1 MSAKLTPTSYALLG
15 LLRLQP
21 WSAYQLTTYMQ
32 STALNFI
39 WPRANAGIYNE
50 PKKLVAHGLAT
61 ARVEPNAGRRRTIYE
76 ITGKGRRALTEWLA
90 RPNGEWSF
98 ASEAALQVFFAD
110 ATGIDELQTSLRTL
124 IERVRATYQIDQP
137 LITRWL
143 DEGPRFPGRL
153 HFTAMM
159 ADLISSLTGAIDDWA
174 SRWLRLSESW
184 PDTTLNSINE
194 AQAREIL
201 ESLRE
206 TLRTRTR

>member
-1 MSAKLTPTSYALLG
+1 MAAKLTPTSYALLG

-76 ITGKGRRALTEWLA
+76 ITGKGRRALAAWLA

-98 ASEAALQVFFAD
+98 ASEAALQIFFAD
-110 ATGIDELQTSLRTL
+110 GAGLEELRAQLRAL
-124 IERVRATYQIDQP
+124 IEHGRDRYQMDQAMVAH
-137 LITRWL
+137 WL
-143 DEGPRFPGRL
+143 GEGPRFPARL

-159 ADLISSLTGAIDDWA
+159 ADLISSLTTAIDDWA
-174 SRWLRLSESW
+174 SRWLLLSESW
-184 PDTTLNSINE
+184 PDTALNDVNE
-194 AQAREIL
+194 TQAREIL
-201 ESLRE
+201 ERLLE
-206 TLRTRTR
+206 TLGTRDN